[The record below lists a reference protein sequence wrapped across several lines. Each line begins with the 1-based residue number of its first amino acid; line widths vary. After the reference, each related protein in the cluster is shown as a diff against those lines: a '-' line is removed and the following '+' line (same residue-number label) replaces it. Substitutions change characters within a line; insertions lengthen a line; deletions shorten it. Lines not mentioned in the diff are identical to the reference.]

1 MSSTKP
7 LCGSTQFVPGLGV
20 HIGFGR
26 SLKICSVLFL
36 GLILLLM
43 PTRSAFGQATEGT
56 ILGTVRDEAGAVL
69 PKTMIKVTNIGT
81 NISRTVLTDEAG
93 NYRVPNLLIGSYRVE
108 GELAG
113 FKRGVVQSVQLSIS
127 ENVRVDL
134 TLQVGEVTLEVTI
147 LDTSE
152 RIRTDSAELAYRVP
166 ERQLREL
173 PLNGRMYLSLAQ
185 LIPGATAGLK
195 DRRRD
200 TYGATI
206 TVGGARAEANNY
218 LIDGISNNE
227 ERTGG
232 FIVAPSVEAI
242 QEFKVQTSQFSA
254 EYGRAGGAVINV
266 SIKSGTNDFH
276 GALFEFHRNAALD
289 ARNFFDPKVLP
300 FIRNQFGGAV
310 GGPVWKDHT
319 FFFFNYEGTRI
330 RQSITRFGNVP
341 EPEWVNGD
349 FSRAPFII
357 HDPLTARPDP
367 ANPSRIIRT
376 PFPGNIIPPGRIDPI
391 GQKIAASYARPNFSQ
406 TGSAFNFQSTN
417 SVPNN
422 RNQYNIRIDH
432 RINQADQLFGRFSRF
447 NIEQLDQGLGAFP
460 LSDGTRFTNKGLQ
473 IALSETHIFGP
484 NFLNELRAGYSY
496 LSTLSLHADQ
506 GGTLGEEL
514 GISGLNPTPFESGFP
529 NVSVRN
535 LSGTDHPIGFGLG
548 LPTEEKN
555 EIFQVIET
563 VSLNVGKHGLKFGAD
578 IQRVHF
584 NVVTGGVGGL
594 SLGFD
599 GRYTSAVGGQMANVG
614 LADLLLGLPN
624 SMGISRTFD
633 LGRFRFWNTHFF
645 IQDDWQIS
653 PNLTLNLGLRYE
665 LQTPAKEIRGRE
677 SNVDI
682 RTGQVRIQSRAIP
695 WLENV
700 IGVKVTDLPF
710 PIRIEDT
717 DHFYNADKNNFAPRV
732 GLAYRPFG
740 SNRTAIR
747 LGFGTFFVSGL
758 SNITTN
764 GALNAPFLFN
774 QNRVGNPIDPNLNL
788 SSGLPTTFIDALR
801 LPSFQNLQTED
812 WKVGYYNKW
821 SGGIQHQLTPK
832 IIVETSYL
840 GHTAPNLYTVVR
852 ENRPAPGMG
861 PVQARRPY
869 PLLSQFSQFVPI
881 NTSTYHGWLNQVRVG
896 DGKSLMLQAN
906 YTFSKTLDNQSAFG
920 GAGDGKAGL
929 SALGNIP
936 NLGIQAEKGRAS
948 FDARHRFTM
957 TLLYPTPKLQNR
969 NALVRHLLGEWQ
981 LSGLLT
987 FQSGFPFTVLLADDR
1002 ANIGD
1007 TAGLRPDRLADGNLP
1022 TDQRTP
1028 QRWFDTSAFAVPA
1041 QFTFGNAGRNII
1053 EQDGIRNIDFGLMK
1067 NIPLRMIGE
1076 THALQIRAEFFNV
1089 FNFVNFDRPLSTI
1102 ARAGFGQVTAT
1113 STDARQI
1120 QFGLKYVF

>member
-1 MSSTKP
+1 MTSTIRFCDSPQLAKG
-7 LCGSTQFVPGLGV
+7 LSFNTSGRTLKMYSILFVVVVFLLAP
-20 HIGFGR
+20 
-26 SLKICSVLFL
+26 CPQVL
-36 GLILLLM
+36 
-43 PTRSAFGQATEGT
+43 GQATEGT
-56 ILGTVRDEAGAVL
+56 ILGMVRDEHGAAL
-69 PKTMIKVTNIGT
+69 PKAIIKVSNVGT
-81 NISRTVLTDEAG
+81 NLSRTVVTDESG
-93 NYRVPNLLIGSYRVE
+93 NYRVPNLQIGTYQVE
-108 GELAG
+108 GELEG
-113 FKRGVVQSVQLSIS
+113 FKRQVVQSVQLSIS
-127 ENVRVDL
+127 ETVRVDL
-134 TLQVGEVTLEVTI
+134 TLQVGDVKLQITI
-147 LDTSE
+147 SDSSE
-152 RIRTDSAELAYRVP
+152 RIRTDSAELAYQIQ
-166 ERQLREL
+166 EKQLREL

-242 QEFKVQTSQFSA
+242 QEFKVQSSQFSA
-254 EYGRAGGAVINV
+254 EYGRAGGAIINV
-266 SIKSGTNDFH
+266 SIRSGTNDFH
-276 GALFEFHRNAALD
+276 GSLFEFHRNAALD

-300 FIRNQFGGAV
+300 YIRNQFGGAI

-341 EPEWVNGD
+341 DPDWVNGD
-349 FSRAPFII
+349 FSKAPFTIY
-357 HDPLTARPDP
+357 DPLTATPDP

-376 PFPGNIIPPGRIDPI
+376 PFPGNIIPADRINPI
-391 GQKIAASYARPNFSQ
+391 GRKIAASYAKPNFSQ
-406 TGSAFNFQSTN
+406 AGNAFNFQSTN
-417 SVPNN
+417 SIPNN
-422 RNQYNIRIDH
+422 RNQYNVRVDH
-432 RINQADQLFGRFSRF
+432 KISLADQLFGRFSRF
-447 NIEQLDQGLGAFP
+447 GIEQFDQGLGAFP
-460 LSDGTRFTNKGLQ
+460 SSDGSRFNNKGMQ
-473 IALSETHIFGP
+473 IAFSETHVFGP
-484 NFLNELRAGYSY
+484 NLLNEFRAGYSF
-496 LSTLSLHADQ
+496 LHTLSLHADQ
-506 GGTLGEEL
+506 GSDLGQQL
-514 GISGLNPTPFESGFP
+514 GIPGLNPTPFETGFP
-529 NVSVRN
+529 EISVRN
-535 LSGTDHPIGFGLG
+535 LSSTDHPIGFGLG

-555 EIFQVIET
+555 EIFQVIDT
-563 VSLNVGKHGLKFGAD
+563 VSLNKGKHGLKFGFD

-584 NVVTGGVGGL
+584 AVITGGVGGL
-594 SLGFD
+594 GLGFD
-599 GRYTSAVGGQMANVG
+599 GRYTSAVGGQMSNVG
-614 LADLLLGLPN
+614 LADLLLGFPN

-653 PNLTLNLGLRYE
+653 PNITLNLGLRYE

-677 SNVDI
+677 SNADVK
-682 RTGQVRIQSRAIP
+682 TGEVRIQARAIP

-700 IGVKVTDLPF
+700 IGVKISDLPF
-710 PIRIEDT
+710 PVRVEDT
-717 DHFYNADKNNFAPRV
+717 DHFYNADRNNFAPRV

-740 SNRTAIR
+740 NNRTAIR
-747 LGFGTFFVSGL
+747 LGFGVFYVSGL

-764 GALNAPFLFN
+764 GALNPPFLFR
-774 QNRVGNPIDPNLNL
+774 QNRVGDPVNPNLNV

-801 LPSFQNLQTED
+801 LPSFQNLQTD
-812 WKVGYYNKW
+812 SWKVGYYSKW
-821 SGGIQHQLTPK
+821 SGGVQHQLTSNV
-832 IIVETSYL
+832 ILETSYL

-852 ENRPAPGMG
+852 ENRPAPGNG
-861 PVQARRPY
+861 AVQPRRPF
-869 PLLSQFSQFVPI
+869 PLLSQFSQFIPV
-881 NTSTYHGWLNQVRVG
+881 NTSTYHGWLNQVRVTDLHG
-896 DGKSLMLQAN
+896 LTLQAN
-906 YTFSKTLDNQSAFG
+906 YTYSKTMDNQSAFG

-936 NLGIQAEKGRAS
+936 GLGIQAEKGRAS
-948 FDARHRFTM
+948 FDATHRFTSSFI
-957 TLLYPTPKLQNR
+957 YPTPRLDRWNPI
-969 NALVRHLLGEWQ
+969 ARHLLGDWQ
-981 LSGLLT
+981 LSGILT
-987 FQSGFPFTVLLADDR
+987 LQTGFPFTVLLADDR

-1022 TDQRTP
+1022 PDQRTP
-1028 QRWFDTSAFAVPA
+1028 QRWFDTSAFGVPA

-1053 EQDGIRNIDFGLMK
+1053 EQDGIRNVDFALMK

-1076 THALQIRAEFFNV
+1076 THSLQFRAEFFNL

-1113 STDARQI
+1113 AVDARQI